1 MIIMSVTKRFRA
13 GLNSEFPG
21 FGFKGSLLAGLGLRT
36 PRFQGLGF
44 RGAAVGD
51 LRLSGIGGG
60 DQGFKTFGLQN
71 TYIPTTTPK
80 P

>member
-21 FGFKGSLLAGLGLRT
+21 FGFQGSLLAGLGLRT
-36 PRFQGLGF
+36 PSFGF

-71 TYIPTTTPK
+71 TYIPTTSPK